1 MEVLHDICD
10 LMEKELKQV
19 VSRGTING
27 AQEMDSVHH
36 AMETLY
42 YATVTDAM
50 KKADREGYSE
60 RMMPRYDMRYGY
72 GDHRM
77 YSENS
82 YGNDSYGRYNDGY
95 SRTDREE
102 LMRKR
107 NEIDRKLGMM

>member
-1 MEVLHDICD
+1 
-10 LMEKELKQV
+10 
-19 VSRGTING
+19 
-27 AQEMDSVHH
+27 MDSVHH
-36 AMETLY
+36 AMETIY